1 MGTKLTLLRVSELQS
16 FSGKAASQMAV
27 ADGAE
32 ADDEDDED
40 DAADAA
46 GAADEADEAE
56 GCGVM
61 SLLGAGMRQFTCISR
76 SCE

>member
-1 MGTKLTLLRVSELQS
+1 
-16 FSGKAASQMAV
+16 MAV
-27 ADGAE
+27 ADGADE
-32 ADDEDDED
+32 EDEDADA

-46 GAADEADEAE
+46 DAAEAADEAE